1 MDPRVLGSLVAAILF
16 LIVASSPVYSCI
28 QKAGVKNKDMS
39 LVVRSALVGVLT
51 YLSMSVL
58 PY

>member
-1 MDPRVLGSLVAAILF
+1 MDPRVLGSLVGAILF
-16 LIVASSPVYSCI
+16 LIAASTPAYSLV
-28 QKAGVKNKDMS
+28 QKMGVKNKDMS